1 MAFTAIAVLG
11 IVRLTV
17 YENSEVDMKQFIEKY
32 NIWFPLLAL
41 AFFDV
46 IALCLYPATAEE
58 VKPIVFLEIIGVFLG
73 FTAIT
78 LTAKF
83 TPVKI
88 PVYLIAEASLS
99 AVLAVN
105 LGTAFNIYE
114 AVPCWDLILHGYFGI
129 WCAQA
134 VWLLLRL
141 EKPVMRYIIS
151 FVCVMGIAALWEVFE
166 FSSDIILGGDAQRVQ
181 ESLALGIN
189 PISDTMTDI
198 IIAAVGYAV
207 FAGGNIAYRLSGRH
221 GDRLGGTM
229 GHK

>member
-1 MAFTAIAVLG
+1 
-11 IVRLTV
+11 
-17 YENSEVDMKQFIEKY
+17 MKQIIKKY
-32 NIWFPLLAL
+32 NVWFPLLAL
-41 AFFDV
+41 AFLDV
-46 IALCLYPATAEE
+46 ITLCLYPATAEE

-78 LTAKF
+78 LAVKF

-114 AVPCWDLILHGYFGI
+114 AVPCWDLILHGYFGV

-134 VWLLLRL
+134 AYLLLRS
-141 EKPVMRYIIS
+141 EKPVMRYMIS
-151 FVCVMGIAALWEVFE
+151 FVCVMGVAALWEVFE
-166 FSSDIILGGDAQRVQ
+166 FTSDIILGGDAQRVQ

-189 PISDTMTDI
+189 PILDTMTDI

-207 FAGGNIAYRLSGRH
+207 FAAVSIVRRSAGRH
-221 GDRLGGTM
+221 GTQSGGQCVNKRLTPGF
-229 GHK
+229 K

>member
-1 MAFTAIAVLG
+1 
-11 IVRLTV
+11 
-17 YENSEVDMKQFIEKY
+17 MKQIIKKY

-41 AFFDV
+41 AFFDI
-46 IALCLYPATAEE
+46 IALCLYPVTAET

-78 LTAKF
+78 LIAKF

-99 AVLAVN
+99 AVLSVN
-105 LGTAFNIYE
+105 LGTAFNLYE
-114 AVPCWDLILHGYFGI
+114 VLPCWDLILHGYFGV

-134 VWLLLRL
+134 AWMLLKS

-151 FVCVMGIAALWEVFE
+151 FVCVMGVAALWEVFE
-166 FSSDIILGGDAQRVQ
+166 FTSDIILDGDAQRVQ

-189 PISDTMTDI
+189 PILDTMTDI
-198 IIAAVGYAV
+198 IIAAVGYAA
-207 FAGGNIAYRLSGRH
+207 FAAVSILCRTKVKSDGQAAVT
-221 GDRLGGTM
+221 D
-229 GHK
+229 